1 MAKRFR
7 LEPTWRM
14 ALPKFGICQETVLRR
29 AGLPLNLL
37 NGPSPFLTETEYHRF
52 IEAIDAESDRP
63 ELGLRLGQIPVFD
76 AFEPMTFAA
85 ACSPNLESALARM
98 TTYRLW
104 MSPFLIRT
112 DWRPQGLQISFDGLG
127 HRRIPRLR
135 GIVEMTFIV
144 HWLRQ
149 ATRKHIKPVRVG
161 MPELPDNGEPYFS
174 YFGTRPEPDRSH
186 SVQFAYLDS
195 QRPFVHAN
203 SSIWDTFPTELRRRL
218 GDLEGSARFVETVR
232 VSLLELLP
240 SGRANKDQAAQS
252 LGMGPRTLQR
262 RLRDEG
268 TSFRRVLAST
278 RCDLV
283 HHYLSNTDLTTPE
296 IAYLL
301 DFEDPNSLYRA
312 FHTWTGTTPEAHR
325 RAHNHHDL
333 Q

>member
-1 MAKRFR
+1 MQ
-7 LEPTWRM
+7 
-14 ALPKFGICQETVLRR
+14 KFGICQETVLRR

-37 NGPSPFLTETEYHRF
+37 NGASPFLTETDYHRF
-52 IEAIDAESDRP
+52 IKGIDAEADQP
-63 ELGLRLGQIPVFD
+63 ELGLRLGQNPVFD

-85 ACSPNLESALARM
+85 ACSPNLECALERM

-112 DWRPQGLQISFDGLG
+112 DWSPKGLQISFDGLG

-135 GIVEMTFIV
+135 GIFELTFIV

-149 ATRKHIKPVRVG
+149 ATRKHIIPVRVG
-161 MPELPDNGEPYFS
+161 MPELPDNGEPYFTC
-174 YFGTRPEPDRSH
+174 FGTHPKTDRSH

-195 QRPFVHAN
+195 QRPFVHTNLA
-203 SSIWDTFPTELRRRL
+203 IWDSFPPVLRRRL
-218 GDLEGSARFVETVR
+218 GDLDGSAKFSETVQ
-232 VSLLELLP
+232 VALLELLP
-240 SGRANKDQAAQS
+240 SGRSHKQAVAQS

-268 TSFRRVLAST
+268 TSFRHILAST

-283 HHYLSNTDLTTPE
+283 RHYLSNTQLTTTE

-301 DFEDPNSLYRA
+301 DFDDPNSLYRS
-312 FHTWTGTTPEAHR
+312 FHGWTGTTPEAHR
-325 RAHNHHDL
+325 RAHNNSPQL
-333 Q
+333 TQ